1 MLYNYQ
7 FNICNNTICVKLHI
21 FSSMYIHKNN
31 LENYYETNFP
41 IDDVGSTCAYDQP
54 SQPYIY
60 FANPNDLSSGR
71 YCVSNCPAVG

>member
-1 MLYNYQ
+1 
-7 FNICNNTICVKLHI
+7 
-21 FSSMYIHKNN
+21 MYIHKNN